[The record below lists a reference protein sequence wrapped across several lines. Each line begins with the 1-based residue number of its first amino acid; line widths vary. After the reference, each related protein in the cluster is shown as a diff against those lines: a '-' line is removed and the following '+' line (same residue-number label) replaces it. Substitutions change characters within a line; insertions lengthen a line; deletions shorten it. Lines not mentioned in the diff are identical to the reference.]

1 MLYEI
6 HRWILIE
13 NDEHLYLFVLNE
25 FFQIFVNDH
34 RINVDKLV
42 LSSQL
47 LIENLNGKTNK
58 LIKII
63 RFSTCL
69 SSHSETTFLF
79 IFCIKF

>member
-47 LIENLNGKTNK
+47 LIENLNGKMNK
-58 LIKII
+58 
-63 RFSTCL
+63 
-69 SSHSETTFLF
+69 
-79 IFCIKF
+79 